1 MKNIMTAVEIKKAVN
16 AVTNKIM
23 ELSTDTQVEF
33 MLEVAELKVGEFF
46 NDKHLIGYLENRI
59 AWHKAFEA

>member
-1 MKNIMTAVEIKKAVN
+1 MKNIMTAVEIKKAVE

-23 ELSTDTQVEF
+23 ELSAETQVEF
-33 MLEVAELKVGEFF
+33 MLEVAELKAGEFL

-59 AWHKAFEA
+59 AWHQAFEA